1 MSDLISRQAAIE
13 AIEELVQ
20 VRLGWRTCSEERKGL
35 DAALCAVIDLPS
47 AKPERKNGRWVYY
60 SKDLGFSHKCS
71 NCNFTIREQWVD
83 LYNYCPNCG
92 CDMRGDE

>member
-1 MSDLISRQAAIE
+1 MRLIDIDDDRNCYIGSDGEYERYNIDPHVLAE
-13 AIEELVQ
+13 AE
-20 VRLGWRTCSEERKGL
+20 
-35 DAALCAVIDLPS
+35 
-47 AKPERKNGRWVYY
+47 PERKNGRWVYY

-92 CDMRGDE
+92 CDMREKNNA